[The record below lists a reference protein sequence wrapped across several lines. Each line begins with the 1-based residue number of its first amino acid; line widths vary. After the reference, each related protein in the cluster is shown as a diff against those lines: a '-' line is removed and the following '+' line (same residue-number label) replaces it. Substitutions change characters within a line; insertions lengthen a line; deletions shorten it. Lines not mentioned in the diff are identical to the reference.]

1 MQKTP
6 ERNTARRYV
15 RRDAL
20 AGSFDAVGAVPV
32 RMRIAGRELSVFRTC
47 GWIGFAA
54 ACAVA
59 LGVCARLNLS
69 LTTEVLLI
77 AVAVATFLALA
88 MVTKILAGREV
99 LVYYHHEIAV
109 LTAVGLAAWAA
120 GAPVLPHLDATTL
133 GLGAFLTFGRIGC
146 LLAGCC
152 HGRPA
157 RHGIV
162 YDERHQRAGLPE
174 FFVGVQLLPL
184 QAIEAVFA
192 AALVVA
198 GIAVLDEEPGSA
210 FGLYVSGYALA
221 RFGLEELRGD
231 LLRRY
236 RGGLSE
242 AQWTSLAVASGAAV
256 AALAG
261 VLPHAPEHVV
271 VAVALLV
278 AAPLAARRRR
288 TDLLAPAHLREIV
301 RELPAPREGAPRLVE
316 TSQGLLLSSGLADGV
331 EHYTLSH
338 RPGRLQAADAERLA
352 AVIMWLRPAAGAARV
367 VAGAAGAYH
376 VILGSAERTR
386 QYR

>member
-1 MQKTP
+1 M
-6 ERNTARRYV
+6 
-15 RRDAL
+15 
-20 AGSFDAVGAVPV
+20 GAVPV
-32 RMRIAGRELSVFRTC
+32 TMRIAGRELSVFRTC

-54 ACAVA
+54 GCTVAV
-59 LGVCARLNLS
+59 GVGARLALS
-69 LTTEVLLI
+69 PATEALLI

-120 GAPVLPHLDATTL
+120 GAPVLAHLDAMAL
-133 GLGAFLTFGRIGC
+133 AVGSFLTFGRIGC

-152 HGRPA
+152 HGRRA

-162 YDERHQRAGLPE
+162 YDERHMRAGLPE
-174 FFVGVQLLPL
+174 FLVGVRLLPL
-184 QAIEAVFA
+184 QAIEAAFA

-198 GIAVLDEEPGSA
+198 GVAVLDGAPGSA
-210 FGLYVSGYALA
+210 FGLYVSGYAIA

-231 LLRRY
+231 LVRRY
-236 RGGLSE
+236 RHGLSE

-261 VLPHAPEHVV
+261 VLPHPREHVV
-271 VAVALLV
+271 VAVALLLV
-278 AAPLAARRRR
+278 APLAARRRR

-301 RELPAPREGAPRLVE
+301 RELPAPRPGRPRLVE
-316 TSQGLLLSSGLADGV
+316 TSQGLLLSSGFAGDT

-338 RPGRLQAADAERLA
+338 RPGSLGASDAERLA

-367 VAGAAGAYH
+367 VGGAAGAYH
-376 VILGSAERTR
+376 VILDSSQRPRLDPEGQLLEAPPRRASR
-386 QYR
+386 Q